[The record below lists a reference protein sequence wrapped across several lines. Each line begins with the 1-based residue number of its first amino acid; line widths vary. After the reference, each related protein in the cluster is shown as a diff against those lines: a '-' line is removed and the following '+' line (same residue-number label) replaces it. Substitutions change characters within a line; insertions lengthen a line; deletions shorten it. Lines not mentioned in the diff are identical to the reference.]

1 MRSTL
6 ACAVVAA
13 ALLSTGCL
21 GVATPALGTLI
32 TDVKGPIGVGPGVAT
47 SKTGTAC
54 AQSILGLIAMGDASI
69 DAAKKAGGITKVATV
84 DHESKWT
91 LLFGTFCTVVRGE

>member
-6 ACAVVAA
+6 VCAVVAA

-21 GVATPALGTLI
+21 GVATPAVGTLI
-32 TDVKGPIGVGPGVAT
+32 TDVKGPIGVGPAVGT

-54 AQSILGLIAMGDASI
+54 ATSVLALVATGDASI
-69 DAAKKAGGITKVATV
+69 EAAKKAGGITKVATV
-84 DHESKWT
+84 DHETKWT
-91 LLFGTFCTVVRGE
+91 ILFGTFCTVVRGE